1 MAPVHLGG
9 LYLKGGSPEWCP
21 VSGYRGAEISIGAS
35 TPRSSLQE
43 LPEKWKNTKKMATT
57 VRQQVAPL
65 QANEVALLRQRC
77 TAFDTQQQ
85 QFRERFHKE
94 APFRCGSG

>member
-1 MAPVHLGG
+1 MGV
-9 LYLKGGSPEWCP
+9 
-21 VSGYRGAEISIGAS
+21 S

-85 QFRERFHKE
+85 QFRERFRKE
-94 APFRCGSG
+94 APFRCGWGNALLLEFLLLQLLRQMKAWYQSFPLCVCR

>member
-1 MAPVHLGG
+1 MGV
-9 LYLKGGSPEWCP
+9 
-21 VSGYRGAEISIGAS
+21 S
-35 TPRSSLQE
+35 TPKSSLQE

-85 QFRERFHKE
+85 QFRERFRKE
-94 APFRCGSG
+94 APFRCGSGRCSSSRVSASSALAADESLVPVLPSVCL